1 MAWDEMDLHVI
12 EISTWWDDSFVR
24 GEWLLFLAL
33 WFLIPHLSF
42 GFLFSCVCS
51 LLFSA
56 ETQNDCRN
64 RSSCSSS
71 SSRNPSRYLLQ
82 LGLAFGLA
90 GLGLAWLLMMVLL
103 LLHS

>member
-1 MAWDEMDLHVI
+1 MA
-12 EISTWWDDSFVR
+12 FVSCTVV
-24 GEWLLFLAL
+24 
-33 WFLIPHLSF
+33 LIPHLSF

-56 ETQNDCRN
+56 ETQNGCRN

-71 SSRNPSRYLLQ
+71 SRNPSRYLFQ